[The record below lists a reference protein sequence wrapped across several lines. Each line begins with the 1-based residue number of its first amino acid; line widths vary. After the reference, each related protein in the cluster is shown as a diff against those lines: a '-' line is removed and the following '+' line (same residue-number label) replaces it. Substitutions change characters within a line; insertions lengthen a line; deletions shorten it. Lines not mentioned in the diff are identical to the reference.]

1 MNVIVSFDRAIR
13 DEIDQT
19 IRILIRLRQ
28 VLEGEINEVLNSA
41 HPGVPKGALTQ
52 LKEIASCLNSLTDA
66 KVRLDRSAK
75 TMADAMSVE
84 DELEAV
90 RAYVRAMDPR
100 KRMTFL
106 DGEIQWL
113 SQHPS
118 S

>member
-1 MNVIVSFDRAIR
+1 MNVIIGFDRAIR
-13 DEIDQT
+13 DEIDAT
-19 IRILIRLRQ
+19 ITILTRLRQ
-28 VLEGEINEVLNSA
+28 VLEGEVNEVLNSK

-75 TMADAMSVE
+75 TIADAMSAE
-84 DELEAV
+84 DEEAAV
-90 RAYVRAMDPR
+90 RAYIRAMEPR
-100 KRMTFL
+100 RRMAFL
-106 DGEIQWL
+106 DAEIQCL